1 MPPVALGV
9 FSFALVSTADLALRL
24 GVALESG
31 ILAPELGVAPA
42 FTAVAPMSG
51 FVALGFV
58 ALGVT
63 LGVAF
68 CVALGPG
75 FKKGL
80 VLVSV
85 FALGAAPALALC
97 GGFASI
103 RGEAFVFT
111 LGEALPLE
119 DALVLGFWSAC
130 GASRDERAELMP
142 E

>member
-1 MPPVALGV
+1 MSPVALV
-9 FSFALVSTADLALRL
+9 FSFALVSPTGLALRL

-31 ILAPELGVAPA
+31 IVTPELGVAPA
-42 FTAVAPMSG
+42 FTAVAPMFG
-51 FVALGFV
+51 CVALVAFGV
-58 ALGVT
+58 ALGVA
-63 LGVAF
+63 L

-80 VLVSV
+80 VLVNV
-85 FALGAAPALALC
+85 FALGTAPALALC
-97 GGFASI
+97 GGFAFI

-119 DALVLGFWSAC
+119 EVLVLGFWSAC